1 MKKLFLSAMGAM
13 MLATSGFAQ
22 DIFDAG
28 EQDPYL
34 GVRASLDITGVA
46 GNISNIYDFNNGAGF
61 SVGAVYNI
69 TLFKNLYF
77 EPGLSVF
84 YNTAGYDGFMYDS
97 NDEFGVKGSI
107 RNFGFRIP
115 LVAGYH
121 FDFTED
127 MKVSVFTG
135 PQMNIGLVGRNVGD
149 IAIRNNMEH
158 YSESIYGDG
167 VRRFDLQWMFGAA
180 FHYQKYYISL
190 SGCVGLTNLLGG
202 TDYKGF
208 TARRNTFAITLGYNL

>member
-127 MKVSVFTG
+127 MKVSVVTG

-190 SGCVGLTNLLGG
+190 SGGVGLTNLLGG
-202 TDYKGF
+202 NDYKGF

>member
-28 EQDPYL
+28 EHDPYL
-34 GVRASLDITGVA
+34 GVRASLDITGVS
-46 GNISNIYDFNNGAGF
+46 GNINNIYDFNNGAGF

-190 SGCVGLTNLLGG
+190 SGGVGLTNLLGG
-202 TDYKGF
+202 NDYKGF

>member
-1 MKKLFLSAMGAM
+1 MGAM

-61 SVGAVYNI
+61 SVGAVCNI

-107 RNFGFRIP
+107 RNFCFRIP

-190 SGCVGLTNLLGG
+190 SGGVGLTNLLGG
-202 TDYKGF
+202 NDYKGF

>member
-1 MKKLFLSAMGAM
+1 MGAM

-46 GNISNIYDFNNGAGF
+46 GNISNIYDFNNGVSF

-97 NDEFGVKGSI
+97 NDEFGVKG
-107 RNFGFRIP
+107 
-115 LVAGYH
+115 LY
-121 FDFTED
+121 T
-127 MKVSVFTG
+127 
-135 PQMNIGLVGRNVGD
+135 
-149 IAIRNNMEH
+149 
-158 YSESIYGDG
+158 
-167 VRRFDLQWMFGAA
+167 
-180 FHYQKYYISL
+180 
-190 SGCVGLTNLLGG
+190 
-202 TDYKGF
+202 
-208 TARRNTFAITLGYNL
+208 

>member
-84 YNTAGYDGFMYDS
+84 YNTAGYDGFMYDK
-97 NDEFGVKGSI
+97 FGVKGSI

-190 SGCVGLTNLLGG
+190 SGGVGLTNLLGG
-202 TDYKGF
+202 NDYKGF